1 MWLTRLEPDKPDHN
15 DARLMM
21 LDTPYKVITDM
32 AYQASVAESSVALPP
47 VEGVHHAGVARS
59 AHLSASRRSADSVH
73 AII

>member
-32 AYQASVAESSVALPP
+32 ENLAEATYETRQLRAPADGLADPIAQRALLSI
-47 VEGVHHAGVARS
+47 AMAAR
-59 AHLSASRRSADSVH
+59 RKER
-73 AII
+73 